1 MASSKVLNKAQAVY
15 KSEAPTLDDGDST
28 DLLVN
33 AAGELCCTLTGISS
47 IVGSQG
53 PQGTPGAQGAQGTPG
68 AQGARGTPGAQGAQ
82 GTPGAQGPQGTPG
95 AQGARGFPLPTG
107 GAQFVI
113 STSDGAGGWQWVIQ
127 SS

>member
-53 PQGTPGAQGAQGTPG
+53 PQGTPGAQGA
-68 AQGARGTPGAQGAQ
+68 
-82 GTPGAQGPQGTPG
+82 
-95 AQGARGFPLPTG
+95 RGFPLPTG